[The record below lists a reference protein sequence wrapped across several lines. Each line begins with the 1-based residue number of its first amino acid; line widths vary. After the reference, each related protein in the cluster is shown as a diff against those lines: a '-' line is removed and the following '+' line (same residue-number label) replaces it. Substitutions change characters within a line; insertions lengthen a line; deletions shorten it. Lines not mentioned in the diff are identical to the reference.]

1 MMKDN
6 TYRKTVKSLPLDI
19 DGTYTSVQFS
29 FVNTLATDF
38 TFNIFNGYSLVLI
51 PTFRIPFIPNPP
63 PYISGSIGY
72 NFFLRGLAASPL
84 GVRQIM
90 LVTENQ
96 EQLSVP
102 LELVSKDANG
112 IQYDNPRLPNIYTSV
127 NQYQGLISYIDFR
140 ENELIL
146 DNQTTV
152 HNYTVKANT
161 TVTMVIWYKQV
172 SRREFLPIT
181 IEVCDRVDLHKHVPN
196 NRTEYQL
203 EFQAQR
209 PQMKPNW
216 INVLDRGCSNGNEDV
231 GRPIFN
237 VRLSSRI

>member
-1 MMKDN
+1 MKQFQKILKN
-6 TYRKTVKSLPLDI
+6 VPIDI
-19 DGTYTSVQFS
+19 DGTYTSVAFN
-29 FVNTLATDF
+29 FVNPLSNDF
-38 TFNIFNGYSLVLI
+38 TFNIFNGYSLTLI
-51 PTFRIPFIPNPP
+51 PIAPLPFPLPP
-63 PYISGSIGY
+63 SPYISGSIGY

-90 LVTENQ
+90 LVTQNQ
-96 EQLSVP
+96 EQLYVP

-112 IQYDNPRLPNIYTSV
+112 LQYDNPRLPNIYTSA
-127 NQYQGLISYIDFR
+127 NQYQGNICYIDFR

-181 IEVCDRVDLHKHVPN
+181 TEICDMVDLHKHVPN

-216 INVLDRGCSNGNEDV
+216 INVLDRCSENGNEDL

-237 VRLSSRI
+237 AKLSALQD